1 MELLEKQAEIT
12 AKYAALQL
20 EMDERARRL
29 WAATE
34 ARAVGY
40 GGLSV
45 VYRATGL
52 SRTTIRQGLVELET
66 EPAADAAERV
76 RRVRREGAGR
86 PRVIE
91 LDPRI
96 TLALE
101 ALVDPATRGD
111 PESPLRWTCK
121 GTRVLAR
128 ELQRQGFTISHATV
142 AQLLVDAGYSLQA
155 PSKVSEGRSHR
166 DRNAQFEHIARRTGE
181 FLAAEQPVISVDAK
195 KKEKV
200 GDFKNGGREYQPGG
214 QPERVRTH
222 DFVDKEL
229 GKALPYGVYDLNANQ
244 GWVSVGVDH
253 DTSAFAVATIEQWW
267 RQMGR
272 RRYPHA
278 TRLLVTA
285 DSGGSNGNRTRLWKV
300 ELQRLA
306 NAVGLAV
313 SVCHFPPGTSKWN
326 KIEHRMFCHI
336 TMNWRGRPLVS
347 REVIVN
353 LIANTSTTKGLS
365 INAALDLREYPKGI
379 KVTDEELAA
388 VRLQNDAFHGD
399 WNYTIVPAR
408 AH

>member
-1 MELLEKQAEIT
+1 M
-12 AKYAALQL
+12 
-20 EMDERARRL
+20 
-29 WAATE
+29 
-34 ARAVGY
+34 
-40 GGLSV
+40 
-45 VYRATGL
+45 
-52 SRTTIRQGLVELET
+52 
-66 EPAADAAERV
+66 
-76 RRVRREGAGR
+76 
-86 PRVIE
+86 IE

-181 FLAAEQPVISVDAK
+181 FLAAEQTVISVDAK

-200 GDFKNGGREYQPGG
+200 GDFKNCWREYQPGG

-379 KVTDEELAA
+379 KVTDEKLAA

>member
-1 MELLEKQAEIT
+1 LEKQAEIT